1 MPTYSITTTLPYVNA
16 DPHIGHA
23 LEMVQADMLARFHRL
38 RGDDVVF
45 NTGTDEH
52 GQKIYQKA
60 LAAGKEPQAYCDEY
74 AAKFDGLKAALNL
87 SYTHFI
93 RTTDAH
99 HVAAAQEFW
108 RRCDAN
114 GDIYKRQYAVKY
126 CVGCEL
132 EKTASELDRAPFRVL
147 PEPLLVHL
155 AARRPDTPD
164 ALEGAAGMTP
174 YLFHNYGQGL
184 AEAIRRGL
192 EAPPVGAPPEA
203 PRSDWN
209 GPTARR
215 YEALRAWRKA
225 LALERGVEPVVILE
239 TDEAKAIADAPSK
252 SEDPQTWLAALSDFK
267 REAYGE
273 DILRVLQSLPPS
285 APRPKRR
292 RRRRSSAQG

>member
-1 MPTYSITTTLPYVNA
+1 VRSAGSATRRTQA
-16 DPHIGHA
+16 CDKAFDP
-23 LEMVQADMLARFHRL
+23 
-38 RGDDVVF
+38 
-45 NTGTDEH
+45 
-52 GQKIYQKA
+52 
-60 LAAGKEPQAYCDEY
+60 
-74 AAKFDGLKAALNL
+74 
-87 SYTHFI
+87 
-93 RTTDAH
+93 DA
-99 HVAAAQEFW
+99 FW
-108 RRCDAN
+108 RLPGARELSAQ
-114 GDIYKRQYAVKY
+114 GLAVLK
-126 CVGCEL
+126 EL
-132 EKTASELDRAPFRVL
+132 YLFREKTASELDRAPFRVL